1 MYKEMESSLDFLK
14 GSKKCELIEM
24 SVTAESQKKKKKNC
38 WLGVFLTPHL
48 ELACECQPTL
58 LGSS

>member
-1 MYKEMESSLDFLK
+1 MESSPDFLK

-24 SVTAESQKKKKKNC
+24 SVTAESQKKNC

-48 ELACECQPTL
+48 ELACEGQPTL

>member
-1 MYKEMESSLDFLK
+1 MESSPDFLK

-24 SVTAESQKKKKKNC
+24 SVTAESQKKKNC

>member
-24 SVTAESQKKKKKNC
+24 SVTAESQKKKKKK
-38 WLGVFLTPHL
+38 L
-48 ELACECQPTL
+48 LAGCFSD
-58 LGSS
+58 SSSRISL

>member
-1 MYKEMESSLDFLK
+1 MYKEMESSPDFLK

-24 SVTAESQKKKKKNC
+24 SVTAESQKKNC
-38 WLGVFLTPHL
+38 WLGVFLTPLL
-48 ELACECQPTL
+48 ELACEGQPTL

>member
-1 MYKEMESSLDFLK
+1 MESSLDFLK